1 MFLSIAGKLYS
12 NYNSLNVIFKVYDFF
27 FILFSFIIRNFVNY
41 ANPVVTNFQFLQKNE
56 ALHVPQNIFL
66 YTKKKN
72 YSSWLWNWALTV
84 VDFARVQNIF
94 ETSETTKGS

>member
-1 MFLSIAGKLYS
+1 MNKPT
-12 NYNSLNVIFKVYDFF
+12 
-27 FILFSFIIRNFVNY
+27 Y
-41 ANPVVTNFQFLQKNE
+41 AKDAKAAATNLEDISKNE